1 MNAETVKSALL
12 YLILAALLMIG
23 WSNVLAAP
31 ESAYRDKWCA
41 ARNGQT
47 EVRLP
52 DGTRVDCV
60 TKFYAVEVDFSKKW
74 AEAVGQAL
82 WYAANTGRVAKI
94 VLIVD
99 FASNASVSQYE
110 RVRKLI
116 WHYELPIDL
125 EAVDITFINE

>member
-1 MNAETVKSALL
+1 MTVEAVKNAVL
-12 YLILAALLMIG
+12 YLVLAALLLVG
-23 WSNVLAAP
+23 WSSVLAAP
-31 ESAYRDKWCA
+31 ESDYRDKWCE
-41 ARNGQT
+41 ARNGQV
-47 EVRLP
+47 EVRLA

-60 TKFYAVEVDFSKKW
+60 TKFYAVEVDFSRKW

-99 FASNASVSQYE
+99 FTSNTSVAQYE

-125 EAVDITFINE
+125 EAVDVTFVNQ